1 MVNQYEMLEVLGKG
15 AFGKVKK
22 CRTPD
27 GGIFA
32 TKQLKKSML
41 KRKRYGRFGNALQN
55 VQKEIAI
62 WKKLRHPNVVRLHE
76 VMDDP
81 EHDKIY
87 LVNDFVEGGAV
98 MPDQLHC
105 DPMAEERAMD
115 IFLQCLNGL
124 EYLHAQDVVHRDLK
138 PGNILITGGGVAK
151 ITDFGVSQFFED
163 GDDEVKNTVGTASF
177 MAPEMLTPGAFK
189 AKHVDIWA
197 MAATL
202 FMFVYGRPP
211 FVEPGMQK
219 LNDAILNKPLEFP
232 ETPATISGSLKDLL
246 SKMME
251 KDPDD
256 RIGTID
262 AVWQHPWCSG
272 QAAKRLQVQPDAP
285 ALTPTEDEMMN
296 AFHQVHTI
304 GGLIR
309 AKVR

>member
-151 ITDFGVSQFFED
+151 ITDFGVSQFFEVR
-163 GDDEVKNTVGTASF
+163 EQA
-177 MAPEMLTPGAFK
+177 GAK
-189 AKHVDIWA
+189 GY
-197 MAATL
+197 T
-202 FMFVYGRPP
+202 
-211 FVEPGMQK
+211 
-219 LNDAILNKPLEFP
+219 
-232 ETPATISGSLKDLL
+232 
-246 SKMME
+246 
-251 KDPDD
+251 
-256 RIGTID
+256 
-262 AVWQHPWCSG
+262 
-272 QAAKRLQVQPDAP
+272 
-285 ALTPTEDEMMN
+285 
-296 AFHQVHTI
+296 
-304 GGLIR
+304 
-309 AKVR
+309 